1 FGSVLSNCP
10 VNDYI
15 LPGPV
20 CHSSLYS
27 SSLVTTIFVYISSV
41 SSKLT
46 SSHSPSNP
54 ANLLFG
60 TNFFCLIIH
69 SPPIVASC
77 LQTFFLIVHFPLQS
91 LLMYRHSVLV
101 AFQVFEVLLLKGVR
115 LNESFLPSRSQTI
128 FHTQGHQFLHL
139 LSLKYVLLP

>member
-1 FGSVLSNCP
+1 KLLYFTFITLSSNFP
-10 VNDYI
+10 VKDSI
-15 LPGPV
+15 LPGPI

-27 SSLVTTIFVYISSV
+27 SSLGSTILVDISTL

-54 ANLLFG
+54 ANLLFV
-60 TNFFCLIIH
+60 TYFFCLIIH

-77 LQTFFLIVHFPLQS
+77 LHPFFLILLYHLQS

-101 AFQVFEVLLLKGVR
+101 AFQVFEVHLLKGVR
-115 LNESFLPSRSQTI
+115 
-128 FHTQGHQFLHL
+128 
-139 LSLKYVLLP
+139 

>member
-1 FGSVLSNCP
+1 MKNSIMPFPICN
-10 VNDYI
+10 
-15 LPGPV
+15 
-20 CHSSLYS
+20 SSLYS
-27 SSLVTTIFVYISSV
+27 SSLGSTILVDISTV

-101 AFQVFEVLLLKGVR
+101 AFLVFEVLLFKGVR
-115 LNESFLPSRSQTI
+115 F
-128 FHTQGHQFLHL
+128 
-139 LSLKYVLLP
+139 YA